1 MASAGDSGAGRSRRG
16 ASEQPASDVTRL
28 LTEWQSGDL
37 AAGDRLIRLIYP
49 DLRRLAFRQL
59 DGAAQVTLQPTA
71 LVHEVWLKLDGADRL
86 GCESRAHFM
95 SLVARIMRQIVID
108 HARHRSAGKRDGG
121 VRITLHEQ
129 LRATNQQDLDVLAL
143 DQALYSLASIDADK
157 ARIVEMHYF
166 GGMSS
171 DEIAA
176 VMGCSAITVKRGW
189 RTAKAWLREQLE

>member
-1 MASAGDSGAGRSRRG
+1 MGSAGDSGAGRSRRG
-16 ASEQPASDVTRL
+16 ASTQPASDVTRL

-71 LVHEVWLKLDGADRL
+71 LVHEVWLKLDAADRL

-129 LRATNQQDLDVLAL
+129 LRAPDQQDLDVLAL
-143 DQALYSLASIDADK
+143 DQALYRLASIDEDK